1 MGLGDGIDF
10 KRTNTLKLR
19 QIRRQRLSFR
29 ILCIEILPMQE
40 LGRIASRIIVGTGI
54 YVVIVVLAARLPAAA
69 GLMLTF
75 PALNGLAFLFSPDD
89 KAAAIAKTMFWMPV
103 VNGALCAGYIL
114 VFLLL
119 ARTLPPVSVGWGLLA
134 VVAASWFVWVS
145 RPAVRRGID
154 PSSQL
159 KFGLVATLLGV
170 ALAAATLLAL
180 THLAI
185 APRDTALASDAGHWS
200 WIADAIV
207 RSKLKIA
214 LFALTL
220 AIFILAVQYWP
231 VSDSTR
237 GILAGLPIVP
247 FGGLVAVGG
256 DAGMTADLQLQ
267 TFLGM
272 IGGAFLGP
280 AVAIWFI
287 YGLSRVL
294 GARTKASVPA
304 TDSVLRFGAL
314 VVGWLVTFAMILA
327 IAWAMNALSAHA
339 YGPQG

>member
-1 MGLGDGIDF
+1 
-10 KRTNTLKLR
+10 
-19 QIRRQRLSFR
+19 
-29 ILCIEILPMQE
+29 MQE

-159 KFGLVATLLGV
+159 KFGLAATLLGV